1 MLTFQWRSTITD
13 APTTTTIA
21 DANPDLAIRNLL
33 DDPRLR
39 QAMETVPAAPAPV
52 AAVLPEPVLNR
63 RRLLERAAA

>member
-39 QAMETVPAAPAPV
+39 QAMKTAPAAPAPV
-52 AAVLPEPVLNR
+52 ATVLPEPVFNR
-63 RRLLERAAA
+63 RRLLERDAA